1 MRFDVNR
8 LSVLAGLPASKAQK
22 LNEASNRSYH
32 DDPSLAAERDIQY
45 GKNQL
50 AEEVGSMSGDELPEG
65 DVSEETSFHFS
76 IFEDADE
83 DATSKDEAT
92 SEQAEI
98 VYEVDAQD
106 LKEELAK
113 LRMRVQNQ
121 RKQTLQE
128 ASLKRII
135 EQEVKNVF
143 KQLEDG
149 ELDLNITGNWVYG
162 NNKPRNSRKGQIA
175 RGFKSIGFK

>member
-50 AEEVGSMSGDELPEG
+50 AEEADAIPDKMTEDPE
-65 DVSEETSFHFS
+65 FHFS

-83 DATSKDEAT
+83 DDSPEGN
-92 SEQAEI
+92 EGNEI

-113 LRMRVQNQ
+113 LRMRTQNQ

-135 EQEVKNVF
+135 EEEVKSIF

-162 NNKPRNSRKGQIA
+162 NNKPRNSRKGQIV

>member
-32 DDPSLAAERDIQY
+32 DDPSLAAERDIQH

-50 AEEVGSMSGDELPEG
+50 AEEWGSKKGEDPREDGHDISGNKDYTGDWQEEGKEQDEENEG
-65 DVSEETSFHFS
+65 
-76 IFEDADE
+76 
-83 DATSKDEAT
+83 
-92 SEQAEI
+92 AEL
-98 VYEVDAQD
+98 VYEVDAQE

-113 LRMRVQNQ
+113 LRTRVHNQ

-128 ASLKRII
+128 ANLKRII